1 MTFFSFDERAQ
12 TLGIEKIKTIGDA
25 YMAVCGLPEP
35 NPMHAAA
42 MIQFARG
49 MLLDIEQYNLTSA
62 LKFKMRIGINSGDV
76 IAGVIGKTKFIYD
89 LWGDTVNVASRMES
103 SGEPGSIHVS
113 EETWNLAKD
122 SVCFTDEVTVDVKG
136 KGSMK
141 TYYVSIVICEYLIF
155 TYYPYTKQL

>member
-1 MTFFSFDERAQ
+1 
-12 TLGIEKIKTIGDA
+12 
-25 YMAVCGLPEP
+25 
-35 NPMHAAA
+35 
-42 MIQFARG
+42 
-49 MLLDIEQYNLTSA
+49 
-62 LKFKMRIGINSGDV
+62 
-76 IAGVIGKTKFIYD
+76 TKFIYD

-141 TYYVSIVICEYLIF
+141 TYYVSISEMSN
-155 TYYPYTKQL
+155 T